1 MPRHTHAPI
10 MVRMPSI
17 KSNKHENDIITFKWI
32 LLYLLSIGTIRKHKQ
47 SLLAFKWMKRFCIL
61 VDNLLLYYKSESD
74 KKPLGIIQLNTGYQ
88 LVIPAK
94 SNGFLFNLENPN
106 KNYSN
111 YSVCFLFSFIYLHIF
126 RTSFFS
132 LCITAH
138 QLS

>member
-111 YSVCFLFSFIYLHIF
+111 YSVCFLFSFI
-126 RTSFFS
+126 
-132 LCITAH
+132 
-138 QLS
+138 

>member
-1 MPRHTHAPI
+1 MD
-10 MVRMPSI
+10 S
-17 KSNKHENDIITFKWI
+17 FY

-111 YSVCFLFSFIYLHIF
+111 YSVCFLFSFIISSHFQDKL
-126 RTSFFS
+126 FFS
-132 LCITAH
+132 LYYGSSA
-138 QLS
+138 QLVCRKR